1 MKCDEILLCTTG
13 SFIYTSTLKSH
24 VACKAFIN
32 VYANFLRVDTNQY
45 MHAWNE
51 KAEARTMLRDIT
63 QRHLKTFIEKY
74 LNAIQVFNHS
84 RLRLY
89 LGQPIVNLCF
99 QSSISEKREKTVS
112 YRRVRSFALPLFSRT
127 CVCTYTCMRK
137 HMDHTNFVEFVI
149 LVVTRFRRFIGNIHK
164 MRNFSKSKNNITRT

>member
-1 MKCDEILLCTTG
+1 MP
-13 SFIYTSTLKSH
+13 
-24 VACKAFIN
+24 
-32 VYANFLRVDTNQY
+32 
-45 MHAWNE
+45 
-51 KAEARTMLRDIT
+51 RDIT

-127 CVCTYTCMRK
+127 CVCTMHAYIRAETRGPHKLCRIRNSRGYALPKIYRQYT
-137 HMDHTNFVEFVI
+137 
-149 LVVTRFRRFIGNIHK
+149 
-164 MRNFSKSKNNITRT
+164 